1 MQLQFA
7 TNVGSLADRVAT
19 VEHKKQATDV
29 DIQVIKNK
37 VRQLPS
43 SGNIQEYFEE
53 QNLNESVA
61 AANLTVTCDDSLDS
75 SYSSRASVLA
85 KFQVP
90 EYVVRRKENA
100 LDFLKYTLAELK
112 GPQNNDNWINV
123 REATL
128 TETENAILDRF
139 DVIPS
144 REDFLGA
151 LRQENEDESKFIK
164 EVFSRGQ

>member
-1 MQLQFA
+1 M
-7 TNVGSLADRVAT
+7 
-19 VEHKKQATDV
+19 
-29 DIQVIKNK
+29 
-37 VRQLPS
+37 
-43 SGNIQEYFEE
+43 
-53 QNLNESVA
+53 NESVA
-61 AANLTVTCDDSLDS
+61 AANLTVTGDDSLDS

-85 KFQVP
+85 KFQAP
-90 EYVVRRKENA
+90 EYVVKRKENA
-100 LDFLKYTLAELK
+100 PDFLKYTLVDLK

-139 DVIPS
+139 DVIPA

-151 LRQENEDESKFIK
+151 LRQEDEDESKFIK